1 MNSTTILN
9 IIQIIL
15 TAEPAVVTAIHNL
28 LTGNGTA
35 DDLTVLRA
43 DALAWQAIADR
54 AALEIAKATGG
65 PTPVPPPTTPPTSIT
80 Q

>member
-65 PTPVPPPTTPPTSIT
+65 PTPVTSPTTPPTSIT